1 MIRTLLM
8 RPLLALALVAAMP
21 TATAAQPRPAAA
33 VPPRASVLPAH
44 VTSDAAIPTLARV
57 LGYEPGE
64 RITTP
69 EDVVVYLKALHAAAP
84 ERTRLIEYART
95 WQRRPLVVLVVA
107 AKERLDGLDALK
119 RDLRRLADPRGLTP
133 ADADALVARLPVVTW
148 LMHAVHGD
156 EISSS
161 DAALVEAYHLLAARG
176 DAGVDAILRES
187 VVIVDPLENP
197 DGRAR
202 FLATNAQGQAATPDS
217 EPLSAE
223 HDQPWPGGRYNHYLF
238 DMNRDWFAQSQP
250 ETRGRTALY
259 LDWVPQVV
267 VDLHEM
273 GGDSTYYFAP
283 PADPL
288 NPHITAA
295 QQKWFDV
302 FGRANGAA
310 FDARGFAYFIREVYD
325 SFYPGYGESWP
336 IFQGAIGMTY
346 EQASARGLS
355 LRRDDGGLLSYADG
369 VLHHFTAAITTAETA
384 ARNRAAILRDFYE
397 YRRGAIVEG
406 ETGAVREYLLL
417 PGTDPSRADRLA
429 RLLASQGIDVR
440 RADAPF
446 RLGTRQLPAGTWIVP
461 AAQPAG
467 RLVRNL
473 LEKEIL
479 QPEAFVKEQDRRRA
493 KRLGEQIYDVT
504 AWSLPLVFDV
514 EVLAADKPTQATAT
528 PYAEYAAAAKAN
540 EQAAASA
547 APGPAPKVGFLL
559 PWGSATAGLVVEALQ
574 QDVRLRSA
582 DLPFTLGGRTYAA
595 GTVLVRVSDNA
606 PTAPALIAS
615 LARKHGV
622 EVVRIDSAYVESG
635 ISLGSGSMATLRAP
649 RVLMAWDQGT
659 QPMSAGWTRYTL
671 ERRFGQPVTAA
682 RVSSLPRVDLTRYDV
697 LVLPSGN
704 YAAFAGDALR
714 RLKDW
719 IAAGGTLITIGE
731 ASRWAAREN
740 VGLLATTTELKGGK
754 PEAEASD
761 AKPGDK
767 KDAGGSAAGPID
779 FEKAI
784 QPDRERPDGLPGA
797 LLRVTLD
804 PEHWLSSGTDG
815 EIQALV
821 EGARIF
827 TPLKLDKGRN
837 VGIYS
842 KGDALV
848 ASGLVWADARA
859 QYASKSY
866 LMYQPQSAGH
876 VIAFAEDPNYRAFT
890 EATSLLFMNAVLLA
904 PAH

>member
-1 MIRTLLM
+1 MHVFLTV
-8 RPLLALALVAAMP
+8 ALVVAVLPLAAS
-21 TATAAQPRPAAA
+21 AQTPAAA
-33 VPPRASVLPAH
+33 GVPPRAAVLPSNVAY
-44 VTSDAAIPTLARV
+44 DAAIPTLSRV

-69 EDVVVYLKALHAAAP
+69 DDVVGYLKALHAAAP
-84 ERTRLIEYART
+84 DRTRLIEYARS
-95 WQRRPLVVLVVA
+95 WQRRPLVVLIVA
-107 AKERLDGLDALK
+107 SKARLDGIDALT
-119 RDLRRLADPRGLTP
+119 RDLRRLADPRGLAP
-133 ADADALVARLPVVTW
+133 AEADALIARLPVVTW

-161 DAALVEAYHLLAARG
+161 DAALAEAYHLLAARG
-176 DAGVDAILRES
+176 DAAVDAILRDS
-187 VVIVDPLENP
+187 VVIIDPLENP
-197 DGRAR
+197 DGRSR
-202 FLATNAQGQAATPDS
+202 FIASNAQGEAAAPDS
-217 EPLSAE
+217 EPYAIE

-259 LDWVPQVV
+259 LQWVPQVV

-273 GGDSTYYFAP
+273 GGESTYYFAP

-288 NPHITAA
+288 NPHITPA

-310 FDARGFAYFIREVYD
+310 FDARGFPYFIREVYD

-336 IFQGAIGMTY
+336 IFHGAIGMTY
-346 EQASARGLS
+346 EQASARGLA
-355 LRRDDGGLLSYADG
+355 LRRGDGTLLTYADG

-397 YRRGAIVEG
+397 YRRGAIAEG
-406 ETGAVREYLLL
+406 ETGPVREYLLL
-417 PGTDPSRADRLA
+417 AGRDPSRADRLA
-429 RLLASQGIDVR
+429 RLLDAQGIEVR

-446 RLGTRQLPAGTWIVP
+446 RLGTRQVPAGTWIVS

-473 LEKEIL
+473 LEKEIQ
-479 QPEAFVKEQDRRRA
+479 QPEAFVKEQERRRT
-493 KRLGEQIYDVT
+493 KRIGEQIYDVT

-514 EVLAADKPTQATAT
+514 EVLTAERPTLATAT
-528 PYAEYAAAAKAN
+528 SYADYAAALKAV
-540 EQAAASA
+540 EDAAASA
-547 APGPAPKVGFLL
+547 PQGPAPKVGFLL
-559 PWGSATAGLVVEALQ
+559 PWGTATAALVAEALQ
-574 QDVRLRSA
+574 RDVRVRSA
-582 DLPFTLGGRTYAA
+582 DLPFTLGGRAYAA
-595 GTVLVRVSDNA
+595 GTVLVRTSDNGPA
-606 PTAPALIAS
+606 MPALIAS
-615 LARKHGV
+615 LARRHGV
-622 EVVRIDSAYVESG
+622 EAVRIDTAYVESG
-635 ISLGSGSMATLRAP
+635 ISLGSGSVVALRAP

-659 QPMSAGWTRYTL
+659 QPLSAGWTRYTL
-671 ERRFGQPVTAA
+671 ERRFGQPVTAV
-682 RVSSLPRVDLTRYDV
+682 RVSSLPRVEMARYDV

-704 YAAFAGDALR
+704 YTAITGDTLR

-719 IAAGGTLITIGE
+719 IAAGGTLITLGE

-754 PEAEASD
+754 PEADAPD
-761 AKPGDK
+761 AKPGEK
-767 KDAGGSAAGPID
+767 KDAGGSAPGPID

-815 EIQALV
+815 EVQAMV
-821 EGARIF
+821 EGPRIF
-827 TPLKLDKGRN
+827 SPLKLDKGRN
-837 VGIYS
+837 VGIYG

-848 ASGLVWADARA
+848 ASGLVWADVRA
-859 QYASKSY
+859 QYASKAY
-866 LMYQPQSAGH
+866 LMHQPQAEGH